1 MKDDDFVPQSIPT
14 GRSKSQDS
22 TPPVHPLF
30 VVPPRVEINMVRTN
44 PQKSIY
50 DWVPGFRGT
59 RLQIEGGKGGHVEL
73 SGPATLLEL
82 LSGGRLTGAAEEDAR
97 NLSEIAF
104 EYLHAIAASE
114 RATKEKLKGHL
125 ETIEKKKSTVAQVKE
140 ELGLT
145 SPLEEGQVLMA
156 DPESLVIQEVLLE
169 GPEPEPLRKEF
180 SEAELDAAL
189 DQASASEGIVGNMFP
204 EFDFGK
210 EPEPPPAPKKK
221 RGRPRKKKS

>member
-1 MKDDDFVPQSIPT
+1 
-14 GRSKSQDS
+14 
-22 TPPVHPLF
+22 
-30 VVPPRVEINMVRTN
+30 
-44 PQKSIY
+44 
-50 DWVPGFRGT
+50 
-59 RLQIEGGKGGHVEL
+59 
-73 SGPATLLEL
+73 
-82 LSGGRLTGAAEEDAR
+82 
-97 NLSEIAF
+97 
-104 EYLHAIAASE
+104 
-114 RATKEKLKGHL
+114 
-125 ETIEKKKSTVAQVKE
+125 
-140 ELGLT
+140 
-145 SPLEEGQVLMA
+145 MA